1 MPEAGHD
8 VEEHT
13 NVVALVA
20 LAFGVLGF
28 LVIPIVGSIVGLIL
42 GRRAKRSIERS
53 EGREGGRELAVAGMV
68 LSSVGLAVWSGLL
81 LYGFGIDALR
91 SVF

>member
-1 MPEAGHD
+1 MNDRTEDA
-8 VEEHT
+8 EEHT
-13 NVVALVA
+13 NVLALVA
-20 LAFGVLGF
+20 LVLGVLGF
-28 LVIPIVGSIVGLIL
+28 LVIPIVGSIAGLIL

-81 LYGFGIDALR
+81 LFGFGIDALR
-91 SVF
+91 SIF